1 MKKINITFITI
12 LIISILTIN
21 FTYWDSKTMSSST
34 WYTLYEE
41 RVSSFC
47 KEYKINDGS
56 SEIIYTIDKDDQFLN
71 LDKLEWVTQNYKKSK
86 SIDLA
91 KEQYRKNMDNI
102 YWCATNVVYY
112 RALKQVK
119 EDLLKSNPELDSKLK
134 NKLEEQIKAIELKIS
149 QNSNKCKV
157 TSEKNNSIIKKSVLK
172 QTTYEVCKYSFY
184 LEYLKSFNEQMAALD
199 DNLQTSPNNSD
210 EMNKKLLETQKLLEE
225 QKSSNAK
232 TIQTILQE
240 ESKKKNQIQKE
251 MDDAFKVFP
260 IAFKAYS
267 EYENNIT
274 IHIYLELLREDYNLL
289 REWLH
294 KSINPINQVV
304 YKISNAMKK

>member
-199 DNLQTSPNNSD
+199 DETKNNQD
-210 EMNKKLLETQKLLEE
+210 
-225 QKSSNAK
+225 NAK

>member
-199 DNLQTSPNNSD
+199 DETKNNQD
-210 EMNKKLLETQKLLEE
+210 
-225 QKSSNAK
+225 NAK

-251 MDDAFKVFP
+251 MDDAFKIFP

>member
-56 SEIIYTIDKDDQFLN
+56 SEIIYTIDKDDQFIN
-71 LDKLEWVTQNYKKSK
+71 FEKNPSKAWK
-86 SIDLA
+86 SIQLA

-199 DNLQTSPNNSD
+199 DETKNNQD
-210 EMNKKLLETQKLLEE
+210 
-225 QKSSNAK
+225 NAK

>member
-1 MKKINITFITI
+1 MKKYKLTSII
-12 LIISILTIN
+12 LLILSILTIN
-21 FTYWDSKTMSSST
+21 ITYWDSKTMSDST
-34 WYTLYEE
+34 WYSLYEE
-41 RVSSFC
+41 RVSNFC

-56 SEIIYTIDKDDQFLN
+56 SEIIYTIWKDDQFLN
-71 LDKLEWVTQNYKKSK
+71 LDNLEWVTQNYKKSK

-119 EDLLKSNPELDSKLK
+119 EELISKSPELNSKLK
-134 NKLEEQIKAIELKIS
+134 NKLDWEIKAIEQKIS

-157 TSEKNNSIIKKSVLK
+157 TSEKSTSIIKKSVLK

-184 LEYLKSFNEQMAALD
+184 LEYLKTFNEKMAALD
-199 DNLQTSPNNSD
+199 DETKNNQ
-210 EMNKKLLETQKLLEE
+210 NYTK
-225 QKSSNAK
+225 A
-232 TIQTILQE
+232 IQTILQE
-240 ESKKKNQIQKE
+240 EANKKNQIQKE
-251 MDDAFKVFP
+251 IEDAYKVFP
-260 IAFKAYS
+260 VAFKAYS

>member
-1 MKKINITFITI
+1 MKKINITFITV

-41 RVSSFC
+41 RVSNFC

-56 SEIIYTIDKDDQFLN
+56 SEIIYTIDKDDQFLD
-71 LDKLEWVTQNYKKSK
+71 LDKLEWATQNYKKSK

-199 DNLQTSPNNSD
+199 DETKNNQD
-210 EMNKKLLETQKLLEE
+210 
-225 QKSSNAK
+225 NAK

-294 KSINPINQVV
+294 KRINPINQVV

>member
-1 MKKINITFITI
+1 MKKINITFITV

-41 RVSSFC
+41 RVSNFC

-56 SEIIYTIDKDDQFLN
+56 SEIIYTIDKDDQFLD
-71 LDKLEWVTQNYKKSK
+71 LDKLEWATQNYKKSK

-199 DNLQTSPNNSD
+199 DETKNNQD
-210 EMNKKLLETQKLLEE
+210 
-225 QKSSNAK
+225 NAK

>member
-41 RVSSFC
+41 RVSNFC

-199 DNLQTSPNNSD
+199 DETKNNQD
-210 EMNKKLLETQKLLEE
+210 
-225 QKSSNAK
+225 NAK